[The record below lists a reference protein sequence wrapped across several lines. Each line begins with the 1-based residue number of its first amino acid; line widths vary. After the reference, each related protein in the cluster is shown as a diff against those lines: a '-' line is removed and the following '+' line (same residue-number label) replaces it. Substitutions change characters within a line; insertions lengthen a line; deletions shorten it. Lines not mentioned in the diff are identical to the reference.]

1 VNGLKGEELLKYKSI
16 KNWFDSLNRAANNRG
31 KDGLSRNAKAMRI
44 GRMWEFTNKGELNP
58 DTLLVEA
65 QEDIKKT
72 GRRLDDYFFAKKK
85 VTSHNTALT
94 SVSYIRGFFSHNDLS
109 FPRSIALPK
118 KVEAKV
124 ATQDEKTNFY
134 DFDEETEEFVFK
146 NGNLQHFVQN
156 LNFRDQTIALCLL
169 STGADATDILNLK
182 VGFVKDVKGEM
193 CKKKCFFWHGNR
205 SKTNEPFRTFFSEEA
220 TEFLKRYVE
229 QERAN
234 AKDNEPLFVQ
244 SGRTYTR
251 KNPKTKE
258 IETVTEDEKFN
269 AHALSMNFREAAKKM
284 DYVKE
289 GEANPFRPKRF
300 RHLFRTACAIA
311 ETDGGY
317 VKAMMGHASDISAG
331 YLEKNSAIFKK
342 VYLKVEPFLT
352 VFGANRNLVNKMS
365 QEVDKLNKDF
375 TQYSQRTLSLEAKI
389 EDLNEQLKS
398 ATEIIYSFE
407 PVLNTFSAIADT
419 KEGQELIN
427 KIREA
432 KIRQEIKEAQEQA
445 EKEHAEI
452 TTEHPKPKEAKTSQ
466 KIIPPEKTQR

>member
-1 VNGLKGEELLKYKSI
+1 MKHLKGEELLKYESV

-31 KDGLSRNAKAMRI
+31 KDGLSRNVKAMRL

-58 DTLLVEA
+58 DELLKEA

-72 GRRLDDYFFAKKK
+72 GRRLDDYFIAKKK

-94 SVSYIRGFFSHNDLS
+94 SVSYIRGFFTHNDLS

-118 KVEAKV
+118 KEEAKV
-124 ATQDEKTNFY
+124 ATQDEKTSFY
-134 DFDEETEEFVFK
+134 DFDEKTEEFVFK

-182 VGFVKDVKGEM
+182 VGFVKDVKGEI
-193 CKKKCFFWHGNR
+193 CKKKRFFWHGKR

-234 AKDNEPLFVQ
+234 AKNNEPLFVQ

-258 IETVTEDEKFN
+258 METVTENEKFN
-269 AHALSMNFREAAKKM
+269 AHALSMNFREAARKM
-284 DYVKE
+284 DFVKE

-375 TQYSQRTLSLEAKI
+375 TQYSQRTLSLEAKV
-389 EDLNEQLKS
+389 EDLKEQLKS
-398 ATEIIYSFE
+398 ATEMVYSFE
-407 PVLNTFSAIADT
+407 PILNTFNEIANST
-419 KEGQELIN
+419 EGQELIR

-432 KIRQEIKEAQEQA
+432 KQQAETKEAQEEANELKA
-445 EKEHAEI
+445 EVTKEQPI
-452 TTEHPKPKEAKTSQ
+452 LKKTKS
-466 KIIPPEKTQR
+466 E

>member
-1 VNGLKGEELLKYKSI
+1 VKHLKGEELLKYESV

-31 KDGLSRNAKAMRI
+31 KNGLSRNVKAMRL

-94 SVSYIRGFFSHNDLS
+94 SVSYIRGFFTHNDLS

-124 ATQDEKTNFY
+124 ATQDEKTSFY
-134 DFDEETEEFVFK
+134 DFDEKTEEFVFK

-156 LNFRDQTIALCLL
+156 LSFRDQTIALCLL
-169 STGADATDILNLK
+169 STGADATDLLNLK

-193 CKKKCFFWHGNR
+193 CKKKRFFWHGNR

-234 AKDNEPLFVQ
+234 ASDDEPLFVQ

-258 IETVTEDEKFN
+258 IETVTEAEKFN
-269 AHALSMNFREAAKKM
+269 AHALSMNFREAARKM

-317 VKAMMGHASDISAG
+317 VKAMMGHSSDISAG

-352 VFGANRNLVNKMS
+352 VFGANRNLVNKML
-365 QEVDKLNKDF
+365 QEVNVLKNDF
-375 TQYSQRTLSLEAKI
+375 TKYSQRTLRLEAEVK
-389 EDLNEQLKS
+389 ELKEQLKS
-398 ATEIIYSFE
+398 ATQMVYSFE
-407 PVLNTFSAIADT
+407 PILNTFNEIADT
-419 KEGQELIN
+419 PEGQQLI
-427 KIREA
+427 KRIHEA
-432 KIRQEIKEAQEQA
+432 KVKQETVEAQTERAKEQA
-445 EKEHAEI
+445 EVTKEHPI
-452 TTEHPKPKEAKTSQ
+452 RPKAKG
-466 KIIPPEKTQR
+466 E

>member
-124 ATQDEKTNFY
+124 ATQDEKTSFY